1 MMEKIRIGF
10 SSFPDYSGNSKALY
24 KALLLKDLPQFEL
37 VWFVKSEEMR
47 ERLLQIGVNAVC
59 DKDESFEEEF
69 YKSKI
74 LFITHDDYIKIKR
87 RKSNFYRFMAWNR
100 PKEKW

>member
-24 KALLLKDLPQFEL
+24 KALLLRDLPQYEL
-37 VWFVKSEEMR
+37 VWFVKDEKIKET
-47 ERLLQIGVNAVC
+47 LLQMGTNAVC

-87 RKSNFYRFMAWNR
+87 RGSDLCRIMAWC
-100 PKEKW
+100 WT

>member
-1 MMEKIRIGF
+1 MEKIRIGF

-37 VWFVKSEEMR
+37 VWFVKNEDIKEKLSK
-47 ERLLQIGVNAVC
+47 IGIKVVC
-59 DKDESFEEEF
+59 DKDVSFEEEF

-74 LFITHDDYIKIKR
+74 MFITHDDYIKIKR
-87 RKSNFYRFMAWNR
+87 KRPNFYRFMAWH
-100 PKEKW
+100 WT

>member
-1 MMEKIRIGF
+1 MEKIRIGF

-24 KALLLKDLPQFEL
+24 EALLLKDLPQFEL
-37 VWFVKSEEMR
+37 VWFVKNEEMK
-47 ERLLQIGVNAVC
+47 EKLLQIGIKAIC
-59 DKDESFEEEF
+59 DKDENFEEEF

-87 RKSNFYRFMAWNR
+87 RKSNICWLMAWCR
-100 PKEKW
+100 S

>member
-1 MMEKIRIGF
+1 MEKIRIGF

-24 KALLLKDLPQFEL
+24 KALLLKDLPQYEL
-37 VWFVKSEEMR
+37 VWFVKSEKIKEK
-47 ERLLQIGVNAVC
+47 LLQIGINAVC

-74 LFITHDDYIKIKR
+74 MFITHDDYIKIKR
-87 RKSNFYRFMAWNR
+87 KRSNIYRSMAWSWSKKIR
-100 PKEKW
+100 